1 MKFALCV
8 AGAKDPMLQGE
19 KHPLGLRHKSLAY
32 DVKPIVN
39 PLSWSIIITLGEKTT
54 LRKKSQQGM
63 HIYIF

>member
-8 AGAKDPMLQGE
+8 AGTKEPMLQEE

-39 PLSWSIIITLGEKTT
+39 PLSWSIIITLSEKNNI
-54 LRKKSQQGM
+54 KKK
-63 HIYIF
+63 ITARAA